1 MIVEDSTVVKYNQ
14 PQINIK
20 KSVVDNDKD
29 KNIKNMRKNGIAIKN
44 LNFDSQLES
53 YNQSYSPFENS
64 ESNHVLEIKRPTPDT

>member
-44 LNFDSQLES
+44 LNFDS
-53 YNQSYSPFENS
+53 
-64 ESNHVLEIKRPTPDT
+64 